1 MSTNLQEIN
10 SKTLNDIQ
18 NLQKIE
24 KDLFNS
30 LENKTLQN
38 PLSSE
43 ELTKIVNK
51 VNDISQMRINLYKS
65 LNNLNTFYNS
75 ELNNSTHT
83 LKQQTRAIQIVE
95 NELNESKKK
104 LEIIER
110 EKNNKIR
117 IVEINNYF
125 GEKYAEQTSLL
136 IAILFF
142 LFLFIVISIL
152 FKKNIIPRP
161 LYITLLILVGIYG
174 IYNLS
179 NHLYS
184 IINRDNMN
192 YQEYN
197 WYFNPNAAPGVNTS
211 SSSSSDPWGKG
222 SFTCIGQACCYEGS
236 TYDTTQNVCIPNTTQ
251 NNPEGFVNDIFTKHT
266 IGYKKPDVTLY
277 NGYLQ

>member
-38 PLSSE
+38 PVSSE
-43 ELTKIVNK
+43 ELTKVVNK

-95 NELNESKKK
+95 NELNQSKKK

-152 FKKNIIPRP
+152 FKKNIIPRT
-161 LYITLLILVGIYG
+161 LYIILLILVGIYG

-184 IINRDNMN
+184 IIIRDNMN

-197 WYFNPNAAPGVNTS
+197 WAFNPPAGSYNESSASNTT
-211 SSSSSDPWGKG
+211 DPWGTG
-222 SFTCIGQACCYEGS
+222 TPSLTCIGQACCYSGS
-236 TYDTTQNVCIPNTTQ
+236 TYDSTQNICIPNTSSSSS
-251 NNPEGFVNDIFTKHT
+251 
-266 IGYKKPDVTLY
+266 TLPT
-277 NGYLQ
+277 NTLANTTLTANTLATNAESYLN

>member
-38 PLSSE
+38 PVSSE
-43 ELTKIVNK
+43 ELTKVVNK

-95 NELNESKKK
+95 NELNQSKKK

-152 FKKNIIPRP
+152 FKKNIIPRT
-161 LYITLLILVGIYG
+161 LYIILLILVGIYG

-184 IINRDNMN
+184 IIIRDNMN

-197 WYFNPNAAPGVNTS
+197 WYFNPNAAPGVNS
-211 SSSSSDPWGKG
+211 SSSSTSDPWGTG

-236 TYDTTQNVCIPNTTQ
+236 TYDSTKNVCIPNTTQ
-251 NNPEGFVNDIFTKHT
+251 DNPEGFVNDIFTKHT
-266 IGYKKPDVTLY
+266 IEYKKPDVTLY